1 MTSSTPGR
9 KLNLANQRF
18 SLVIS
23 NIIVVKMV
31 VSMIRNDP
39 RWRGHP
45 EADQSYWKG
54 TSHGNEPHRLIFIMM
69 NILKMIGI

>member
-1 MTSSTPGR
+1 MLER

-23 NIIVVKMV
+23 MIIIAKML
-31 VSMIRNDP
+31 STMIRDDP
-39 RWRGHP
+39 WWRGHP

-54 TSHGNEPHRLIFIMM
+54 ASHGDEPHRLIFIM
-69 NILKMIGI
+69 IVWKDK